1 MDLFSEIV
9 KNHVDGATINLFV
22 KSGAE
27 NNIFPV
33 SLNEWR
39 KRIEIK
45 VIAEAKEN
53 KANLEVIKLIAGFYN
68 KPVRNVTI
76 IKGSINIPGYNLI
89 ILINFLSIIFLLII
103 TKSLKKKQFKIIT

>member
-33 SLNEWR
+33 GLNEWR

-76 IKGSINIPGYNLI
+76 IKGKNSKEKTVLI
-89 ILINFLSIIFLLII
+89 KDISE
-103 TKSLKKKQFKIIT
+103 TKAIEKLRESVNGL